1 MPLITIEAKPTSP
14 KNIIFLIGDGMGP
27 AYTTA
32 YRYYADNPD
41 TAAVETTIFDTLL
54 VGSASTYPDD
64 DTVVTDSVLAL

>member
-1 MPLITIEAKPTSP
+1 
-14 KNIIFLIGDGMGP
+14 MGP